1 MVKKKRRM
9 FNRIFGE
16 KGFFMFVSSTIKQI
30 NFYSFGVF
38 ACLERCCESLWRGF
52 SGWSSNGIFVFI
64 ISTEKPQAAKPK
76 AIMKKKD
83 YWHSVYMRLECLVLN
98 KVREVVSTDQYLCRQ
113 KGSRGVN
120 KINFQ
125 LIFSRWNHKVRVAK
139 STKCFPIPVPS
150 RQMRAEANHSKVQ
163 RQIIKKSVE

>member
-1 MVKKKRRM
+1 M
-9 FNRIFGE
+9 FNRTFGE

-83 YWHSVYMRLECLVLN
+83 YWHSVYMRSECLVLS

-125 LIFSRWNHKVRVAK
+125 LIFFEMKPQSNSFLRRKVPPK
-139 STKCFPIPVPS
+139 SQNPVPN
-150 RQMRAEANHSKVQ
+150 RLTLAEAKHSKVQ
-163 RQIIKKSVE
+163 RQKSVE